1 MSVKKCK
8 KIIINHMLIRDFI
21 KDNDKIKNYKC

>member
-1 MSVKKCK
+1 MNGKKCK
-8 KIIINHMLIRDFI
+8 EITINHMLIKDFI